1 MKDFGVSH
9 YTFLL
14 ISIVKDMDMG
24 NRHLMYRKK
33 EIDFV
38 LRFKRG
44 SETADITA
52 EVITDKQ
59 GRVCNLE
66 Y

>member
-1 MKDFGVSH
+1 
-9 YTFLL
+9 
-14 ISIVKDMDMG
+14 MDIG
-24 NRHLMYRKK
+24 NRYLMYHKK

-38 LRFKRG
+38 LHFKRR

-59 GRVCNLE
+59 VRDCN
-66 Y
+66 

>member
-1 MKDFGVSH
+1 
-9 YTFLL
+9 
-14 ISIVKDMDMG
+14 MDKG
-24 NRHLMYRKK
+24 NRYLKYHKK

-38 LRFKRG
+38 LHFRRR

-59 GRVCNLE
+59 ARGCN
-66 Y
+66 